1 MIALAQEFETVSY
14 PLLLNFGNP
23 LAWDDST
30 DHNGRIIMM
39 FTPKV
44 NSAGSNLLGFV
55 QSCDLYRPTD
65 APQVNASN
73 QAEIFYARV
82 VMDTSPTSTSLNGR
96 PQWRRNMPSTLI
108 HESKHITAFAER
120 FADPRPAVNEEVWL
134 EEATA
139 QVASELYG
147 RAIHGNGWRTNA
159 GYTGVLECEVRPGTP
174 ACGQGNFV
182 MGNHFLFLSDFLQNF
197 ERKTILSGTDDN
209 DIYGSSWM
217 FVRWLTDTYGGAN
230 EGNFLRGIV
239 QSVTTSGVVNVTTPS
254 GKTWPELLSQ
264 FSLMLATD
272 ELAGVSAPFTEASW
286 DIPAVYA
293 GYNRDVTN
301 PPPASPLALRQANFG
316 TAFQASATLR
326 GGGAM
331 LVKLG
336 AGSPSGTQVLDL
348 HAMGGA
354 ALPAGT
360 NIGIAVLRI
369 Q

>member
-1 MIALAQEFETVSY
+1 M
-14 PLLLNFGNP
+14 
-23 LAWDDST
+23 
-30 DHNGRIIMM
+30 
-39 FTPKV
+39 
-44 NSAGSNLLGFV
+44 
-55 QSCDLYRPTD
+55 
-65 APQVNASN
+65 
-73 QAEIFYARV
+73 
-82 VMDTSPTSTSLNGR
+82 
-96 PQWRRNMPSTLI
+96 
-108 HESKHITAFAER
+108 
-120 FADPRPAVNEEVWL
+120 
-134 EEATA
+134 
-139 QVASELYG
+139 
-147 RAIHGNGWRTNA
+147 
-159 GYTGVLECEVRPGTP
+159 
-174 ACGQGNFV
+174 
-182 MGNHFLFLSDFLQNF
+182 
-197 ERKTILSGTDDN
+197 
-209 DIYGSSWM
+209 
-217 FVRWLTDTYGGAN
+217 
-230 EGNFLRGIV
+230 
-239 QSVTTSGVVNVTTPS
+239 TTPS

-272 ELAGVSAPFTEASW
+272 DLAGVSAPFTEASW

-348 HAMGGA
+348 HAIGGA